1 MVHQIW
7 CHCPDGRPIVAVVA
21 LDQEALFRWY
31 KAERLDFRQRE
42 ENAPA
47 VAKAVLEQL
56 HGVADTC
63 ELQPWERVHAVR
75 VVESLSHAHEGYAN
89 IATPTFALPR
99 KGLRQRYAA
108 DLQALYE
115 GLDCPSAA
123 LPPASPEGAAAAAT
137 RGGARHASRLPDSSL
152 AALRVSRLS
161 ESAAGLLIPRQG
173 AEEAGATE

>member
-1 MVHQIW
+1 MQGWVGE
-7 CHCPDGRPIVAVVA
+7 CTSAA
-21 LDQEALFRWY
+21 
-31 KAERLDFRQRE
+31 
-42 ENAPA
+42 APSIPSPPA
-47 VAKAVLEQL
+47 PSRAQ
-56 HGVADTC
+56 
-63 ELQPWERVHAVR
+63 
-75 VVESLSHAHEGYAN
+75 GYAN

-137 RGGARHASRLPDSSL
+137 RGGARHASRLPGSSL
-152 AALRVSRLS
+152 AALRVSQLS
-161 ESAAGLLIPRQG
+161 ESAAGLPIPRQG